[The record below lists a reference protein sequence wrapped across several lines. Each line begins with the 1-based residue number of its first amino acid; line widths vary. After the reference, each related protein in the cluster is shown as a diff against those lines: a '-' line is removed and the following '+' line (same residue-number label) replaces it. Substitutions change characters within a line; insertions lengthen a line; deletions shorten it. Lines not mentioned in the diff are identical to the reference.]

1 MTLPFAL
8 LACGL
13 LGLRHGI
20 DWDHVAAISDIT
32 SVQTRPRDAAR
43 CGLLYAAGHAATVA
57 ALGIAA
63 ILFQRSLPPDISGWM
78 GRIVGLTLVI
88 LGIYVSVVVVRGSN
102 PVSRGQALL
111 NIFDWV
117 RRRGRR
123 EDSMAPADRLNQRCG
138 YGSKSA
144 LGIGF
149 IHGIG
154 AETPTQ
160 LAVFLLAAN
169 LGGVQKGMLG
179 LAAFTAAML
188 ASNVLL
194 TAGAMGLFNVSISN
208 PVCVRWLGA
217 ITAAYSLWIG
227 IAFLR
232 S

>member
-1 MTLPFAL
+1 LSCA
-8 LACGL
+8 L

-63 ILFQRSLPPDISGWM
+63 ILFQRSLPAEISGWM

-88 LGIYVSVVVVRGSN
+88 LGIYVLGVVVRGSN

-111 NIFDWV
+111 SIFDWV
-117 RRRGRR
+117 QRRGR
-123 EDSMAPADRLNQRCG
+123 EGDSMAPADSLEQPCV

-144 LGIGF
+144 LGIGV

-179 LAAFTAAML
+179 LAAFTMAML
-188 ASNVLL
+188 VSNVLL
-194 TAGAMGLFNVSISN
+194 TAGAMGLFKVSISN
-208 PVCVRWLGA
+208 AVWFRWLGA
-217 ITAAYSLWIG
+217 TTAAYSLWIG
-227 IAFLR
+227 MTFFL